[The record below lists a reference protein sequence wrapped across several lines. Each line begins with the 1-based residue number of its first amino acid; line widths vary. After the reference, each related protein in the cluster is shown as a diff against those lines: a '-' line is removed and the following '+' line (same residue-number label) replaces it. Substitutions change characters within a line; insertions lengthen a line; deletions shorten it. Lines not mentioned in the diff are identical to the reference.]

1 MDYKAIL
8 SAASILIQVS
18 AYLVYFFGVYK
29 GTTKPHAF
37 TWLVWG
43 ILSTIG
49 FFAALTTD
57 GYAVASVL
65 GINVVG
71 CIITS
76 IIGFYQNRIEY
87 DKYDWLALIGAFVG
101 IILWQITH
109 TPLYAVFLISLSD
122 MIGIVPTI
130 RKAYVLPHEENLGSF
145 VIGIFYYVL
154 AISALES
161 FELTNWFYPA
171 AIVFSDLAL
180 ILVIIV
186 RRKRI
191 SSLVK

>member
-1 MDYKAIL
+1 MEHIKAQQTPRL
-8 SAASILIQVS
+8 
-18 AYLVYFFGVYK
+18 YFCLFS
-29 GTTKPHAF
+29 
-37 TWLVWG
+37 

-101 IILWQITH
+101 IILCRPPTLPC
-109 TPLYAVFLISLSD
+109 TLS
-122 MIGIVPTI
+122 
-130 RKAYVLPHEENLGSF
+130 S
-145 VIGIFYYVL
+145 
-154 AISALES
+154 
-161 FELTNWFYPA
+161 
-171 AIVFSDLAL
+171 
-180 ILVIIV
+180 
-186 RRKRI
+186 
-191 SSLVK
+191 